1 MNNPG
6 TYTASATI
14 TTAGTQTTTAIEDL
28 EGMLS
33 LTAELRFVWG
43 AGGTTCKAY
52 LQTSLDSGTT
62 WHDIACAAFTTS
74 SATKLFNLSGLTA
87 KTTPATPTDGTMTD
101 DTALDGVLGTQLR
114 LKVISVGTYS
124 GSTQIVARLV
134 AR

>member
-6 TYTASATI
+6 TYTAAATI
-14 TTAGTQTTTAIEDL
+14 TTAGTQTTTAFEDL
-28 EGMLS
+28 EGMLA
-33 LTAELRFVWG
+33 LTAEIRMLYG

-74 SATKLFNLSGLTA
+74 TATKLFNLSGLTA
-87 KTTPATPTDGTMTD
+87 KTTPATPTDGAMTD

-114 LKVISVGTYS
+114 LKVVSVGVYS
-124 GSTQIVARLV
+124 GSTQVVARLV